1 MVKENLMPAY
11 SLKDIATRKPLPGFA
26 LKFIH
31 GENMTSA
38 HWQIGK
44 DATLPEHSHPHE
56 QFSIVL
62 EGKLELI
69 IDGQVNIMEPGKVA
83 VIPGDTP
90 HSGKAL
96 TDCKVLDIFTPKRE
110 DFV

>member
-1 MVKENLMPAY
+1 MPTY
-11 SLKDIATRKPLPGFA
+11 TLKDIEARNPLPGFA

-31 GENMTSA
+31 GENMASA
-38 HWQIGK
+38 HWQIDK
-44 DATLPEHSHPHE
+44 DAVMPEHSHPNE
-56 QFSIVL
+56 QFSILL

-69 IDGQVNIMEPGKVA
+69 IGGEVNILEPGKVA
-83 VIPGDTP
+83 VIPGGVP

-96 TDCKVLDIFTPKRE
+96 TDCKALDVFNPTRD

>member
-1 MVKENLMPAY
+1 MPTY
-11 SLKDIATRKPLPGFA
+11 SLKEIKSRNPIPGFA

-38 HWQIGK
+38 HWQIDK
-44 DATLPEHSHPHE
+44 DSVLPEHSHPHE

-62 EGKLELI
+62 EGKLELV
-69 IDGQVNIMEPGKVA
+69 IDGEVNIMEPGKVA
-83 VIPGDTP
+83 VISGGTP

-96 TDCKVLDIFTPKRE
+96 TDCKVLDVFNPTRD

>member
-1 MVKENLMPAY
+1 MPIY
-11 SLKDIATRKPLPGFA
+11 SLKDIIARNPVPGFE

-38 HWQIGK
+38 HWQIDKG
-44 DATLPEHSHPHE
+44 AALPEHSHPHE
-56 QFSIVL
+56 QFAIVL

-69 IDGQVNIMEPGKVA
+69 IGGEVNIMEPGKVA
-83 VIPGDTP
+83 VIPGGTP

-96 TDCKVLDIFTPKRE
+96 TDCKVLDVFYPIRE

>member
-1 MVKENLMPAY
+1 MATY
-11 SLKDIATRKPLPGFA
+11 SLKDIKARNPIPGFE

-31 GENMTSA
+31 GEKMTSA
-38 HWQIGK
+38 HWQIDK
-44 DATLPEHSHPHE
+44 DAVLPEHSHPHE
-56 QFSIVL
+56 QISIVL

-69 IDGQVNIMEPGKVA
+69 IDGVINIMEPGKVA
-83 VIPGDTP
+83 VIPGNTS

-96 TDCKVLDIFTPKRE
+96 TDCIVLDVFCPIRE